1 MGRMLITRPNHDDT
15 TNYLSKWS
23 ESLITVAEKNDISP
37 SDFRGTKAVR
47 SEVEKFLKKQN
58 PSLIVFNGH
67 GSDDSICGHKNEVL
81 IKSGENEHLL
91 KSKIIYSVSCSSA
104 KELGIKSV
112 DAGAKCFIGYDD
124 VFIFAFDKNCSAG
137 RELEDARAEPFFDS
151 SNQVVLTLLSGKTSG
166 EAYEKS
172 QSSFLKWI
180 ERFSSSAAPPGS
192 EHIVSW
198 LIWDMFCQKIEGKKD
213 IGL

>member
-1 MGRMLITRPNHDDT
+1 MSKMLVTRPSHDDT
-15 TNYLSKWS
+15 ASYLSKWS
-23 ESLITVAEKNDISP
+23 EPLLVAAQRHGITP
-37 SDFRGTKAVR
+37 SDFKGSKAVR

-58 PSLIVFNGH
+58 PSFIIFNGH

-91 KSKIIYSVSCSSA
+91 ESKIIYSVSCSSA
-104 KELGIKSV
+104 KELGKKSV
-112 DAGAKCFIGYDD
+112 EVGAKCFIGYDD

-151 SNQVVLTLLSGKTSG
+151 SNQVALILLSGKSSG

-172 QSSFLKWI
+172 QSSFQKWI

-198 LIWDMFCQKIEGKKD
+198 LIWDMFCQRIEGDKD
-213 IGL
+213 SMI

>member
-1 MGRMLITRPNHDDT
+1 MSKMLITRPNHDDIT
-15 TNYLSKWS
+15 SYLSKWS
-23 ESLITVAEKNDISP
+23 DALLIAAQENGIVP
-37 SDFRGTKAVR
+37 SDFKGAKAVR

-58 PSLIVFNGH
+58 PSFIVFNGH
-67 GSDDSICGHKNEVL
+67 GSDDSVCGHRDEVL
-81 IKSGENEHLL
+81 IKSGENERLL
-91 KSKIIYSVSCSSA
+91 ESKIVYSVSCSSA

-137 RELEDARAEPFFDS
+137 RELEDARAEPFFNS

-172 QSSFLKWI
+172 QLSFRKWI
-180 ERFSSSAAPPGS
+180 EHFSSSASPPGS

-198 LIWDMFCQKIEGKKD
+198 LIWDMFCQRIEGKKD
-213 IGL
+213 SCL